1 MADWNLAICGQD
13 SAGKYKVWTCV
24 YGDGYSQSPGT
35 WSSLAELTV
44 ANPGSNV
51 EFRCPYVNFPDVFR
65 IFFVEK
71 YSGTASYSRALCLTP
86 WPPPSSSPTCGASP
100 CPSTSVQALKVCAFI
115 DKLLQIVNAA
125 KLKVT

>member
-44 ANPGSNV
+44 ASPGSNI

-71 YSGTASYSRALCLTP
+71 YSGTASYSRALWSHSLATAEFISNLWREP
-86 WPPPSSSPTCGASP
+86 VPFNLSSSSEGLCLYRQT
-100 CPSTSVQALKVCAFI
+100 PSNS
-115 DKLLQIVNAA
+115 
-125 KLKVT
+125 